1 MGVKVLYVVA
11 SMAIVSGVS
20 SCASNPYSEPRA
32 AWRGQVEDACLASG
46 SVRPSAFV
54 QPMSP
59 LGGRGSCGLE
69 HPFKVSATANGTVAV
84 TPPATIGCPMTA
96 SVDRWMARSV
106 QPAARAYFGS
116 RVVEIRQIASYGCRT
131 RNSRGAAMS
140 EHAFGNALDVAAF
153 RLADGREVN
162 VYRHWWR
169 GPPAARAFLQAAFA
183 GACAEFYTVLGPGSD
198 AYHANHFHLDL
209 LRTNARN
216 GRHYCQP
223 SPYGGAPVA
232 QLPDSDSV
240 GAVAK
245 TPLSFTGS
253 RARSLLKRRN
263 FLLHCCRL
271 NASQLQ
277 HSPLS
282 Y

>member
-1 MGVKVLYVVA
+1 
-11 SMAIVSGVS
+11 
-20 SCASNPYSEPRA
+20 
-32 AWRGQVEDACLASG
+32 
-46 SVRPSAFV
+46 
-54 QPMSP
+54 
-59 LGGRGSCGLE
+59 
-69 HPFKVSATANGTVAV
+69 
-84 TPPATIGCPMTA
+84 MTA

-253 RARSLLKRRN
+253 GREA
-263 FLLHCCRL
+263 
-271 NASQLQ
+271 
-277 HSPLS
+277 

>member
-1 MGVKVLYVVA
+1 MGVRVPYVVA
-11 SMAIVSGVS
+11 SMAILSGVA

-32 AWRGQVEDACLASG
+32 AWRGQVEAACLASG

-69 HPFKVSATANGTVAV
+69 HPFRVSATANGTVAV

-96 SVDRWMARSV
+96 SLDRWMARSV

-140 EHAFGNALDVAAF
+140 EHAFGNALDVASF
-153 RLADGREVN
+153 RLADGREIN
-162 VYRHWWR
+162 VLRHWWR

-223 SPYGGAPVA
+223 SPYGGVPMA

-245 TPLSFTGS
+245 TPLSFTGTG
-253 RARSLLKRRN
+253 REA
-263 FLLHCCRL
+263 
-271 NASQLQ
+271 
-277 HSPLS
+277 